1 MRTLCPLVVLWAVSA
16 CGDDVRAPADAA
28 ARTDATATVACG
40 EPDDI
45 VTLPYAAEQLAGCTS
60 FRGGVHVPDAS
71 ALDTLDPLRDIER
84 IDGRLT
90 FFRNHALSD
99 LRGLERLEGI
109 GGPFSIRVDDSA
121 GRFTS
126 LDGLDA
132 LREVGSLELA
142 GNPALASLTG
152 LASLE
157 VVHGD
162 VVIEDNPSLA
172 RSEIDALLARVRVEG
187 EVSAADNGP

>member
-28 ARTDATATVACG
+28 ARTDAAATVACG

-99 LRGLERLEGI
+99 LRGLERLQII
-109 GGPFSIRVDDSA
+109 GGLFAITVDDN

-126 LDGLDA
+126 LDGLDS

>member
-99 LRGLERLEGI
+99 LRGLERLQII
-109 GGPFSIRVDDSA
+109 GGLFAITVDDN

-126 LDGLDA
+126 LDGLDS